1 MMRPRH
7 AAPALILVLLSLV
20 SLQNSPIS
28 HSGVPVSSSS
38 NVSFHLVGLVTGWNG
53 TDPTRTNPTI
63 TVNQGDTVS
72 IILTSGDITHQF
84 AVDWD
89 HDGPNF
95 IGACS
100 SGDNCSS
107 VFGPGPSTP
116 FTFTA
121 NFAPGNYTYFCTF
134 HVTMVGTL
142 EVKAT
147 SPLPVTITGVS
158 PNPAYTGTPVTL
170 TYTIT
175 NLATL
180 SGLSIDWGDGT
191 TTHPS
196 TTSTSDTHSY
206 STTGYFESQTF
217 TINVTAT
224 NSAGRASATV
234 TEIVNDRPTT
244 LTITNL
250 SPNPAKTGQSVDLNF
265 TASDPDG
272 TVEATW
278 IDWGDGS
285 PLDLILDETSGSM
298 CQRLNPSL
306 NSDMCTLAPGDLLF
320 SRSADPVSIV
330 NGSIIV
336 FRPYPATP
344 NYLVA
349 HRVIKIIQAT
359 DSIYNQITF
368 WTEGDANAAPDGWDQ
383 ANTGIPGSQVV
394 ALYQYTLPRPETPP
408 ARHDTHT
415 YSSLGDLQSKSYTIR
430 VNATDNSGLVS
441 FQTVSERIV
450 DQPPVLTIKKLSPT
464 ATNTGQTVTIS
475 FSATDSDGTV
485 SSFTVNWGDGSAPD
499 VLSATSASDTH
510 SYTKPGSFT
519 ILVTATDNGGSSSQL
534 STSPF
539 VVDSPSTP
547 TSPATILGLAPIEFY
562 SLIGVIAAVIA
573 IATIFGFRR
582 ARKP

>member
-1 MMRPRH
+1 MVAYDAARR
-7 AAPALILVLLSLV
+7 AAPALILILLSLV

-38 NVSFHLVGLVTGWNG
+38 NVSIRLVGLVNGWNG
-53 TDPTRTNPTI
+53 TNPTI

-89 HDGPNF
+89 QDGANVN
-95 IGACS
+95 GVCS

-116 FTFTA
+116 FTFIA

-134 HVTMVGTL
+134 HITMVGTL

-147 SPLPVTITGVS
+147 NPLPVTITGVS

-170 TYTIT
+170 TYAVADPTALTGI
-175 NLATL
+175 
-180 SGLSIDWGDGT
+180 SVDWGDGT
-191 TTHPS
+191 TTYPS
-196 TTSTSDTHSY
+196 TASTSDTHSY
-206 STTGYFESQTF
+206 STTGYFQSQTF

-224 NSAGRASATV
+224 NSAGQASATV
-234 TEIVNDRPTT
+234 TETVNDTRTT

-278 IDWGDGS
+278 INWGDGS
-285 PLDLILDETSGSM
+285 LLDLILNETSGSM

-306 NSDMCTLAPGDLLF
+306 NSDLCTLAPGDLLF
-320 SRSADPVSIV
+320 SRSADPASIV
-330 NGSIIV
+330 NGSIII

-344 NYLVA
+344 DYLVA

-368 WTEGDANAAPDGWDQ
+368 WTEGDANAVPDGWDQ
-383 ANTGIPGSQVV
+383 ANGGIPASQVV
-394 ALYQYTLPRPETPP
+394 SLYQYTLPPPETPP

-415 YSSLGDLQSKSYTIR
+415 YSSLGDLQSKTYTIR
-430 VNATDNSGLVS
+430 VNATDNNGLVS
-441 FQTVSERIV
+441 FQTFPETIV
-450 DQPPVLTIKKLSPT
+450 DQPPVLTINQLSPT

-475 FSATDSDGTV
+475 FSATDPDGTI
-485 SSFTVNWGDGSAPD
+485 SSFTINWGDGSAPD
-499 VLSATSASDTH
+499 MLSATSTSDTH
-510 SYTKPGSFT
+510 SYAKPGSFT
-519 ILVTATDNGGSSSQL
+519 IIITATDNSGSSSQL
-534 STSPF
+534 PTSPF
-539 VVDSPSTP
+539 VVDNPSSP
-547 TSPATILGLAPIEFY
+547 TSPAAILGLTPIEFY
-562 SLIGVIAAVIA
+562 SLIGVIATIIAV
-573 IATIFGFRR
+573 ATIFGFRR